1 MDVIVRDLPYFFLG
15 SDLIFNLS
23 ASLWGVTILIKT
35 LPRVPLPF
43 LESYS
48 QSAKYRGLFWMHWTR
63 FRKAFSK
70 YLLTFCLILFN
81 MS

>member
-48 QSAKYRGLFWMHWTR
+48 QSAKYRGLFWMPWTR
-63 FRKAFSK
+63 CRKAFPESP
-70 YLLTFCLILFN
+70 L
-81 MS
+81 MSFLMLSDTL